1 MGEQTRQACER
12 RFFSSALWLLVIHLT
27 FILSVTAVI
36 YEFDVVAGYSA
47 FLGGLIFLIPN
58 VYFAVCVFRYNG
70 KLADRAVL
78 HSFYK
83 GETGKFLLSCL
94 GFAVVFVL
102 VKSVNVVALFT
113 TYIGLTLIQLFFIV
127 RLRF

>member
-1 MGEQTRQACER
+1 MGEQTRQGCER
-12 RFFSSALWLLVIHLT
+12 QFFGNLLWLLAIHLI
-27 FILSVTAVI
+27 FILSVTVVI

-70 KLADRAVL
+70 KLAGRVVL
-78 HSFYK
+78 HNFYK
-83 GETGKFLLSCL
+83 GETSKFLLSCV
-94 GFAVVFVL
+94 GFAIVFVL
-102 VKSVNVVALFT
+102 VKSVNVMVLFA